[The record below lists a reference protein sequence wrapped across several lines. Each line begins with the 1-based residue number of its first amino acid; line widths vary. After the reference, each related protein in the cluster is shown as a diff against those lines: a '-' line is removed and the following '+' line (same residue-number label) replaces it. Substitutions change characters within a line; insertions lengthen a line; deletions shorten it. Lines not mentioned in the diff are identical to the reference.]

1 MAYKFTETNKVNDE
15 FTKVFGIGFKS
26 FYDGLVSIATKQ
38 LWIDI
43 VKFDEWLQ
51 KKHGNYEAEGKSL
64 MDVVR
69 EHYGDEG
76 VRLVDALT
84 GEGDDSDGPKSEETI
99 KKQKPQEIME
109 PKTMN
114 ERIAMAMLRQC
125 ALVWEHC
132 TVLAKPVIKCECKFA
147 DIYKGMYGKT
157 TQRNDAPIG
166 RIDVYDS
173 YASLWEANKANP
185 IEGVYIDVKYEFV
198 QLEVEGFRCSYRLGS
213 IFDVTRSF
221 CMGNGC
227 TALMNKTVFG
237 IDSSGKFARL
247 PEVKKEAKKTAKA
260 GKPKQAAKAAT
271 LSQHTEQ
278 EPTLAERLREVL
290 LRQLKQAA

>member
-1 MAYKFTETNKVNDE
+1 
-15 FTKVFGIGFKS
+15 
-26 FYDGLVSIATKQ
+26 
-38 LWIDI
+38 
-43 VKFDEWLQ
+43 
-51 KKHGNYEAEGKSL
+51 
-64 MDVVR
+64 
-69 EHYGDEG
+69 
-76 VRLVDALT
+76 
-84 GEGDDSDGPKSEETI
+84 
-99 KKQKPQEIME
+99 ME
-109 PKTMN
+109 QKTMN

-173 YASLWEANKANP
+173 YASLWEANEANP

-198 QLEVEGFRCSYRLGS
+198 QLEVESFKCSYRLES

-247 PEVKKEAKKTAKA
+247 PEAKKAAKKKTAKGA
-260 GKPKQAAKAAT
+260 KPKQAVKASGTNNLQVVTKQSASCYQT
-271 LSQHTEQ
+271 TA

-290 LRQLKQAA
+290 LRQIKQAA

>member
-1 MAYKFTETNKVNDE
+1 
-15 FTKVFGIGFKS
+15 
-26 FYDGLVSIATKQ
+26 
-38 LWIDI
+38 
-43 VKFDEWLQ
+43 
-51 KKHGNYEAEGKSL
+51 
-64 MDVVR
+64 
-69 EHYGDEG
+69 
-76 VRLVDALT
+76 
-84 GEGDDSDGPKSEETI
+84 
-99 KKQKPQEIME
+99 ME

-132 TVLAKPVIKCECKFA
+132 TVLAKPVTECECKFA

-166 RIDVYDS
+166 RID
-173 YASLWEANKANP
+173 
-185 IEGVYIDVKYEFV
+185 IDLDKCEYQDVFDRKMW
-198 QLEVEGFRCSYRLGS
+198 EVEGVLDYWPDGRWTRVQMFFRTSDTDPQMGFECGYPVESV
-213 IFDVTRSF
+213 FDVTRSF

-247 PEVKKEAKKTAKA
+247 PEAKKAAKTKA
-260 GKPKQAAKAAT
+260 TKKAAKAAT